1 MSSRIGIWNEI
12 NSIYIDDDKLM
23 KGVKNRCEMEMTKDQ
38 EALEVLMQFVL
49 SSENGKSFGLRKL
62 DNPKEKIYQ
71 IYCQFNLES
80 LPKNLIDNGI
90 RKLLHKGLLI

>member
-1 MSSRIGIWNEI
+1 MSSLKGIWNEI

-23 KGVKNRCEMEMTKDQ
+23 KGVKTRSEMEMTKDQ

-49 SSENGKSFGLRKL
+49 SRENGKSFGLKKL
-62 DNPKEKIYQ
+62 DRQNEKIYQ

-90 RKLLHKGLLI
+90 RKLLHKGLLV